1 MPRRRIFTER
11 QRSALFDLPT
21 DERAILH
28 HYTLADDDIE
38 HIRTRRHSRN
48 RLGFALQLCAFRY
61 PGRLLAT
68 GETIPLEISRFIA
81 AQLGEDPDHLSHYA
95 ETAVTRRRHLIE
107 LRSIYGY
114 KMFSGGGARDLKAWL
129 ETEAEGA
136 RSNEDLAR
144 RFVEQCRTSHTILPG
159 VTVIERLCAD
169 ALVAAER
176 RIEARIVEHL
186 DSDTRD
192 KLDALLTEEV
202 EGSVTRFIWLRQFEV
217 GQNSADMN
225 RLLDRLE
232 FLQGLKLDTAILG
245 EVPPHRATRLRR
257 QGERYF
263 AGDLRDISGDRRL
276 AILAVCAL
284 GWRSAIAPSRQIALQ
299 SPAGQWIP
307 LLKRTTGSLARHGVR
322 QSPAATPAWPMLNPR
337 YVKRFAL
344 SEIWALA
351 FWKRKGITRPSMSQP
366 KPLVAGINWKALWRP
381 PHN

>member
-176 RIEARIVEHL
+176 RI
-186 DSDTRD
+186 
-192 KLDALLTEEV
+192 K
-202 EGSVTRFIWLRQFEV
+202 
-217 GQNSADMN
+217 
-225 RLLDRLE
+225 
-232 FLQGLKLDTAILG
+232 
-245 EVPPHRATRLRR
+245 
-257 QGERYF
+257 
-263 AGDLRDISGDRRL
+263 RL
-276 AILAVCAL
+276 AFSLVHHIPPMSRERQRRGRVLAVRVKGEAL
-284 GWRSAIAPSRQIALQ
+284 
-299 SPAGQWIP
+299 
-307 LLKRTTGSLARHGVR
+307 
-322 QSPAATPAWPMLNPR
+322 
-337 YVKRFAL
+337 
-344 SEIWALA
+344 
-351 FWKRKGITRPSMSQP
+351 
-366 KPLVAGINWKALWRP
+366 
-381 PHN
+381 